1 MPCLVQGKKRST
13 NLLKPTSD
21 KSLSHSRC
29 PQVLSGAN
37 MSQCQLARPKAQC
50 HNGRHAAEDEAQDHG
65 DSQVYVPRSKTKAV
79 LAGLHRK
86 TEVDRIKNQSFKA
99 TVWER
104 LLFSLLYT
112 VQHPTCWITVHTL
125 CAWSSGSAISLASC
139 GNTNCARVGITCN
152 QMISHLF
159 ISSYSFD
166 TKIANLCKFYQ
177 WRNPATEIT
186 ADVARMA
193 DGPKGSQRPLG
204 KKWHG
209 RAETSRGAC
218 TCRCQSCVFFLCF
231 LVSGLI
237 AL

>member
-21 KSLSHSRC
+21 KSLSHSKR

-65 DSQVYVPRSKTKAV
+65 DSHVYVPRPKTKAV

-86 TEVDRIKNQSFKA
+86 DRGRQNQESKLRSNCLRTFA
-99 TVWER
+99 
-104 LLFSLLYT
+104 FFHCYT
-112 VQHPTCWITVHTL
+112 LSNIQHV
-125 CAWSSGSAISLASC
+125 GSQFTPSVPDLQALPFLWLPV
-139 GNTNCARVGITCN
+139 GNTNCAGVGITCN

-166 TKIANLCKFYQ
+166 TKIAWNLCKFY
-177 WRNPATEIT
+177 P
-186 ADVARMA
+186 
-193 DGPKGSQRPLG
+193 
-204 KKWHG
+204 
-209 RAETSRGAC
+209 
-218 TCRCQSCVFFLCF
+218 
-231 LVSGLI
+231 
-237 AL
+237 